1 MLNLNSEDSAKV
13 KRLISLGVTT
23 KQEVKDLNDSLKE
36 TLDEVTKEL
45 DLDKK
50 IIRKAISVAFKAT
63 QKGDKDQIVDSERE
77 TLDEVS
83 TLLDT
88 IGNF

>member
-1 MLNLNSEDSAKV
+1 MINLNAEDMAKL
-13 KRLISLGVTT
+13 KRLVSLGVTT

-36 TLDEVTKEL
+36 TLDEVTKDL

-50 IIRKAISVAFKAT
+50 IIRKAISLAFKAS
-63 QKGDKDQIVDSERE
+63 QKGDKDQLVEEERD

-83 TLLDT
+83 ALLDT
-88 IGNF
+88 IGKM